1 MIKDY
6 FVISFRNIMERKLRS
21 LLTMIGIFIGIAAV
35 VSLVS
40 LGQGLQKSI
49 NQQFEMLGVDKVLI
63 TPGGGFFGVGASA
76 TLTTKDLEVIQGV
89 NGVKTAG
96 GMLYTLG
103 KVKFKDETKYSF
115 VIGMDQES
123 WKLFGS
129 ISGFEMAEGREQKAT
144 DKYKAQIGYL
154 IRKGEFFKEPVKLRD
169 ILEIEGKDFTVI
181 ASYTSIG
188 NPSDDS
194 QIYIPLDT
202 AREIFN
208 MPDELMMIFLQ
219 VDEGADPE
227 KVADDIEKKLRKS
240 RDVKEG
246 EEDFSV
252 ETSAGMME
260 SYGTIINV
268 VQAVVIGLASI
279 SLFVGGIGIMNTMFT
294 SVLQRTNEIGVMKA
308 IGAKNKDI
316 MLMFLIESGMIG
328 LAGGAVGIVIGIGL
342 SEAIIGLGRAANWTI
357 LQASF
362 PWYLIVGSLVFSF
375 VVGTLSGVLPAM
387 QASKLKPVDALR
399 YE

>member
-1 MIKDY
+1 M
-6 FVISFRNIMERKLRS
+6 SFRSIMERKLRS

-40 LGQGLQKSI
+40 LGQGLQKTI
-49 NQQFEMLGVDKVLI
+49 NQQFEMLGVDKIMV
-63 TPGGGFFGVGASA
+63 TPSGGFYGFGSSA
-76 TLTTKDLEVIQGV
+76 KITTKDLDVVESV
-89 NGVKTAG
+89 NGVKIAG
-96 GMLYTLG
+96 GFLTKMA
-103 KVKFKDETKYSF
+103 KVKFKDETKYTF
-115 VIGMDQES
+115 IIGMDQES
-123 WKLFGS
+123 WDIFMS
-129 ISGFEMAEGREQKAT
+129 ISGFELAEGRMQKAS

-154 IRKGEFFKEPVKLRD
+154 VRKGEFFKDPVKLRNV
-169 ILEIEGKDFTVI
+169 LNIEGHDFSVI
-181 ASYTSIG
+181 ASFTSIG
-188 NPSDDS
+188 NPSDDT

-208 MPDELMMIFLQ
+208 APDEFMMIFLQ

-227 KVADDIEKKLRKS
+227 KVASDIEKKLRKS

-260 SYGTIINV
+260 SYSTIINV

-308 IGAKNKDI
+308 IGAKNRDI

-328 LAGGAVGIVIGIGL
+328 LAGGVVGIVIGIGM